1 MRFLNG
7 GVGFGVVLLGILVL
21 PALFRRP
28 RRQDFFLAG
37 SRASPRATA
46 ASLLATCLGASAT
59 VGVIARAYQ
68 TGWPAFWW
76 LGSGAIGLLVLGCFW
91 AGPMRRLAVAR
102 TLPQWAETGYGAP
115 ARMLA
120 AGLIVVMWIAVV
132 AAQWVAAA
140 AVLAGALDW
149 PLATGVVV
157 AMLTVVLY
165 TVWGGQAAVLRT
177 DMVQILLIAGAV
189 LVALWYALKLGPD
202 ATVAVVAVPS
212 VAPPVPFRFRDWLAL
227 MVVVGGMYV
236 VGPDIYSRIRVARNE
251 ASARRAAVGA
261 GLLLVPASAAA
272 VAIGVLLRRAGAP
285 VAAPMDALPW
295 LLGAS
300 GVVPAWAGALISL
313 GLLAAM
319 LSSADTCLLTAAT
332 VLELDVLGRNRAPP
346 AQAFSGRLF
355 VLLLG
360 VLSAA
365 LAIRQ
370 PQIIPNLLLAYS
382 FYCGGL
388 LLPLLLLAWPRA
400 AAAVPRAWVWA
411 AMALGGLIP
420 VLTILA
426 DAGADR
432 ALAGLRGVAICAAVL
447 GGGVLAKQ
455 GRGGAAAKRRNALPD
470 SRRVPGCAGTLRP

>member
-1 MRFLNG
+1 MRFFSG
-7 GVGFGVVLLGILVL
+7 DVGFGVILLGILVL

-37 SRASPRATA
+37 SRASSRTAA

-68 TGWPAFWW
+68 TGWSAFWW

-91 AGPMRRLAVAR
+91 AGPMRRQAAAR
-102 TLPQWAETGYGAP
+102 TLPQWAEAGYGPP
-115 ARMLA
+115 ARILA
-120 AGLIVVMWIAVV
+120 AALIVVMWVAVV

-149 PLATGVVV
+149 PLAAAVIA

-189 LVALWYALKLGPD
+189 LILLCCALKLSPS
-202 ATVAVVAVPS
+202 ATAAVP
-212 VAPPVPFRFRDWLAL
+212 AAATAAPFRFRDWLAL
-227 MVVVGGMYV
+227 VVVVGGMYV

-261 GLLLVPASAAA
+261 GLLLVPASAAV
-272 VAIGVLLRRAGAP
+272 VAIGVLLQRAGAP
-285 VAAPMDALPW
+285 VAVPRDALPW

-300 GVVPAWAGALISL
+300 AVVPAWAGALISL

-332 VLELDVLGRNRAPP
+332 VLELDVLGRHRAPR
-346 AQAFSGRLF
+346 AQVFSGRLL

-370 PQIIPNLLLAYS
+370 PRIIPNLLLAYS
-382 FYCGGL
+382 FYSGGL

-400 AAAVPRAWVWA
+400 AATVPRAWVWA
-411 AMALGGLIP
+411 AMALGGLVP
-420 VLTILA
+420 VLTIMT

-432 ALAGLRGVAICAAVL
+432 ALAGLRGVGVCAAVL
-447 GGGVLAKQ
+447 GAGMLAKRS
-455 GRGGAAAKRRNALPD
+455 RGAAAAKRRDAMPDSQRAAANAL
-470 SRRVPGCAGTLRP
+470 AHRP